1 MTAQARKTTPRS
13 TERRTSKPSL
23 ASAVT
28 DEQVRVRA
36 YEIYL
41 ARGPEAGDHTSDWLQ
56 AERELRPT

>member
-13 TERRTSKPSL
+13 TERRTSKS
-23 ASAVT
+23 SSVSEIS

-41 ARGPEAGDHTSDWLQ
+41 ARGPQSGDHTSDWLQ